1 MQGHQSRTYVPVEL
15 LRTVITILDEG
26 SFTKAG
32 QTLGLTQSAISAQIK
47 RLRQLVGD
55 DVFARTCGGTK
66 LTERGKIVE
75 RYARRI
81 LDLND
86 QLLSLSGGGPV
97 TPLVRVGLPVS
108 FSDSILVNAFKSCA
122 SAAKGAQVHIQC
134 ARSEEL
140 LKQIDTGFLDVALV
154 IVSPDKPVDL
164 VSEWAEPI
172 SWVRSAD
179 LHVGPGMALP
189 YVSWPNSET
198 DRVAFEAMDKAGLRY
213 VVSFAGKDFNARR
226 AAVEAGLGF
235 MLLPERGIT
244 EKLTV
249 AREGFL
255 PQVSPQRAGI
265 GVRDGFNREAFAPLL
280 AAFEAAV
287 RPAESETAKVCGAN
301 DGVWE

>member
-1 MQGHQSRTYVPVEL
+1 MQANQGRTYVPVEL

-55 DVFARTCGGTK
+55 DVFARSGGGTK

-81 LDLND
+81 LDLSE

-108 FSDSILVNAFKSCA
+108 FADGILVNAFKSCA
-122 SAAKGAQVHIQC
+122 SAAKGVQVHIQC

-140 LKQIDTGFLDVALV
+140 LKQLDTGFLDMALV
-154 IVSPDKPVDL
+154 IVNPDKPVDL
-164 VSEWAEPI
+164 MSEWLEPM

-179 LHVGPGMALP
+179 LHIGPGMALP
-189 YVSWPNSET
+189 YISWPNSET
-198 DRVAFEAMDKAGLRY
+198 DRVALEAMDKVGLRY
-213 VVSFAGKDFNARR
+213 VVSFAGKDFAARR

-244 EKLTV
+244 GALVV
-249 AREGFL
+249 AKEGFL
-255 PQVSPQRAGI
+255 PEVPPQRAGI
-265 GVRDGFNREAFAPLL
+265 CVRDGFNGEVFAPLL

-287 RPAESETAKVCGAN
+287 RPANQDHAKICGART
-301 DGVWE
+301 